1 MSSLSNYDDLKQL
14 EKTTWKSNLTRRIDD
29 FREVI
34 DEGNNFE
41 EFFGKEYLEKLT
53 KKSAKLNSLTYKL
66 LIFYSLIMFSLYSA
80 QNLQDVE
87 LRILGYS
94 FKNLGYYKE
103 FILFIAAMITPI
115 SALVTAYKRY
125 IDALIRECIA
135 KIAPDEKVR
144 DFYKHIWVDHASDAL
159 FKNIIKG
166 EKVQQHGIYVLLVTF
181 LALIFVLIFI
191 TLVLASFFIQI
202 VVIYDVFVNPA
213 TPGYMN
219 TFVIVFA
226 LSSILF
232 SWLVS
237 LIQMPMPEV
246 DYSNYGK
253 ISNLEK
259 EDPEKYKKVMDKI
272 SKEETKKGAKS
283 IILTSALTYLIT
295 FSGLSFFWYGLEL
308 QDISAFLPK
317 AIPGAMFVMFFSNEL
332 LGFVNKIAYR
342 KFFKSYP
349 DTSDKRILVFSRLQK
364 FLSLMKILSPMFLTI
379 IYSQYVFS
387 E

>member
-1 MSSLSNYDDLKQL
+1 MSSLSNYDDLKKL

-181 LALIFVLIFI
+181 LALIFVLILI

>member
-181 LALIFVLIFI
+181 LALIFVLILI

-219 TFVIVFA
+219 TFVIIFA

>member
-1 MSSLSNYDDLKQL
+1 
-14 EKTTWKSNLTRRIDD
+14 
-29 FREVI
+29 
-34 DEGNNFE
+34 
-41 EFFGKEYLEKLT
+41 
-53 KKSAKLNSLTYKL
+53 
-66 LIFYSLIMFSLYSA
+66 
-80 QNLQDVE
+80 
-87 LRILGYS
+87 
-94 FKNLGYYKE
+94 
-103 FILFIAAMITPI
+103 
-115 SALVTAYKRY
+115 
-125 IDALIRECIA
+125 
-135 KIAPDEKVR
+135 
-144 DFYKHIWVDHASDAL
+144 